1 MTETKETKNETPKL
15 DLQALAELLSDT
27 LHKKNQQ
34 MIINTETK
42 TIGAF
47 FPAAQAELIG
57 GFQKKLSELEVRLSA
72 LESPRVPEE
81 FQSVERAKKEDA
93 PESKK

>member
-1 MTETKETKNETPKL
+1 MTETQEPKSDNKKL
-15 DLQALAELLSDT
+15 DLQDLAELLSDT

-34 MIINTETK
+34 MVINTETK

-57 GFQKKLSELEVRLSA
+57 DFKKKLAELEGRLSA

-81 FQSVERAKKEDA
+81 VQSGEREEQEDA